1 MPPSKDCSPLCCP
14 QSVLRRDVA
23 KVNPWCRE
31 ATVRCAVLCAFIML
45 FTGCDTVKTKRCP
58 FTLLLFSKWSDFKW
72 SNGPMEWSS
81 LYSLLPTSSYPLN
94 PGPKQLSQQK
104 AMSFRNKDL
113 LQVAHHDYPT
123 RAKAFVLRRRDVN
136 RTVSSNQEQTAQSCS
151 HADKKIILEFFF
163 LQHGGDKYFKK
174 PRTFQL
180 SCQSQDI

>member
-1 MPPSKDCSPLCCP
+1 
-14 QSVLRRDVA
+14 
-23 KVNPWCRE
+23 
-31 ATVRCAVLCAFIML
+31 
-45 FTGCDTVKTKRCP
+45 
-58 FTLLLFSKWSDFKW
+58 
-72 SNGPMEWSS
+72 MEWSS

-151 HADKKIILEFFF
+151 HADKKIILEFFSYNTEETSI
-163 LQHGGDKYFKK
+163 LKNPELSNYLVRVKIFK
-174 PRTFQL
+174 
-180 SCQSQDI
+180 